1 MVMSTLFSLAGR
13 VALVT
18 GGCGGIGRTL
28 AHGLAAAGADVA
40 IADID
45 LTNAD
50 EICDAIEGLGRRC
63 LPVQADITRME
74 DVERL
79 VATTTATLGSLHIL
93 VNNAGTNVRKR
104 LEDVTADDWD
114 HVLDLNLKSYFFLTR
129 RAAQT
134 MAESGGGKVVN
145 MASLMATSV
154 FRNPHGET
162 YAPYSASKGGVIS
175 LTRALAVE
183 WAKQNI
189 QVNAICPSFIETPLT
204 QRLKD
209 DAAVFRA
216 ITDRTPM
223 GRFGRVEELVGPCV
237 FLASPASDLITGTA
251 LYVDGGWSAS

>member
-1 MVMSTLFSLAGR
+1 MALSTLFSLADR

-28 AHGLAAAGADVA
+28 AHGLAVAGADVA

-45 LTNAD
+45 LADAD
-50 EICDAIEGLGRRC
+50 EICETIESLGRKC
-63 LPVQADITRME
+63 LALQSDITQIE

-79 VATTTATLGSLHIL
+79 VATTSATLGGLDIL
-93 VNNAGTNVRKR
+93 VNNAGTNIRKR
-104 LEDVTADDWD
+104 LDQVTADDWD
-114 HVLDLNLKSYFFLTR
+114 RVLDLNLKSYFFLTR
-129 RAAQT
+129 RAGQAMAQ
-134 MAESGGGKVVN
+134 AGGGKVIN

-154 FRNPHGET
+154 FRNPHGQT

-183 WAKQNI
+183 WAMENI
-189 QVNAICPSFIETPLT
+189 QVNAICPTFIETPLT

-209 DAAVFRA
+209 DAAVFGA
-216 ITDRTPM
+216 IRDRTPM
-223 GRFGRVEELVGPCV
+223 GRFGRVDELVGPCV
-237 FLASPASDLITGTA
+237 FLASAASDLITGTT